1 MQARDYYNNEPIFV
15 KHRKV
20 NANDVNNLDATV
32 ETLHVTLIDIFDIE
46 TNQALVFK
54 GANFKETCNTEF

>member
-1 MQARDYYNNEPIFV
+1 M

-20 NANDVNNLDATV
+20 NTNDVNNLDATV
-32 ETLHVTLIDIFDIE
+32 ETLHVTLIDIFDIK

>member
-1 MQARDYYNNEPIFV
+1 M

-32 ETLHVTLIDIFDIE
+32 ETLHVTLIDIFDIG

-54 GANFKETCNTEF
+54 GANFKETFNTEF